1 MTDTNAELANIH
13 TALARIE
20 AKLGHMRGE
29 IDVVRDVCL
38 ELLEH
43 AKHAEAARL
52 KAEAAAGGGEPSELD
67 EQLPPK
73 PA

>member
-1 MTDTNAELANIH
+1 MTHTNAELAEIH
-13 TALARIE
+13 TTLARIE

-29 IDVVRDVCL
+29 IDVIRDVCL
-38 ELLEH
+38 ELIQL

-52 KAEAAAGGGEPSELD
+52 QAKAATGGGELSEL
-67 EQLPPK
+67 EELPPK